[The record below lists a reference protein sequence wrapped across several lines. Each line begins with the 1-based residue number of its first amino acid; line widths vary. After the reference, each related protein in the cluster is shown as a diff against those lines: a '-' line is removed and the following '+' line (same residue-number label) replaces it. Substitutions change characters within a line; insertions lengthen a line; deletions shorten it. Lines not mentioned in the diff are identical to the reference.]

1 MRDNLRKGD
10 ANIEHR
16 QKAFGQLKGTVDLK
30 ERNLDDIREAQPV
43 ASKGLSS
50 DEEKSQHVAINFVK

>member
-30 ERNLDDIREAQPV
+30 ERNLDGIREAQPV
-43 ASKGLSS
+43 ASKGLIVMKKRVST
-50 DEEKSQHVAINFVK
+50 